1 MSRPRKIV
9 LLIAMFLPACAT
21 VDESPEP
28 AQTVAAATA
37 AEPPTATPTP
47 TQWNRR
53 APRFAPAK
61 DISVYK
67 SQVAQ
72 RIASGHAGMFSGE
85 LPPILKSIVVLD
97 LTVDRDGRVSRVAVS
112 RSNGFKDLE
121 RVALQSVRRVDTFP
135 APTSAVLNGK
145 PNVRYLETWLFRE
158 DGKFQI
164 RSLVTAPQP
173 GAEKLASAG

>member
-9 LLIAMFLPACAT
+9 LLIAMSLPACAT

-37 AEPPTATPTP
+37 AEAPTVA
-47 TQWNRR
+47 QAQANRR
-53 APRFAPAK
+53 AQRFAPAK